1 MLCNNH
7 PAISYVAWYGLVI
20 MVKEKRIET
29 KDDGSTTE
37 VEVETPYIISDGKS
51 CMKYLYWDKTNP
63 YVLKEDNVWVEES
76 SSQKM
81 IYINENGT
89 ATEVPHSD
97 ISLYYNDTGNGA
109 SAKLTG
115 EALGKF
121 DELNGK
127 YMIVKEDVD
136 GIKEVLGT
144 EGTEQG
150 GTLIDRLN
158 KVEKTAE
165 KTTEEISTVRK
176 DFANSKEL
184 ETLRNNLNIAMIDLG
199 ENLSYYR
206 DSWGEMSKDLEVSSD
221 ERRDIN
227 QKQVDLLNAYTTL
240 GTYHSTLIER
250 LESSEE
256 DNSNTISNLNI
267 SFQAL
272 KTSIDNLNNTVTTAI
287 SDNTIVPSEIT
298 TVLNMMANVALKNNE
313 YKNTVSDSILLGVG
327 GRLTESV
334 LDIRKT
340 SSEFSQTISEVVEEI
355 DGETGLKK
363 LIKDNKTAIEQNAN
377 EINLKCVK
385 FNDTTSQLT
394 VGDGFIKLDA
404 SKVLMTGTLTWDS
417 LDDEARQNLKGEAGS
432 AEFISLTGEQVIK
445 YDKNNNPNLTTITLN
460 TVISNID
467 NPTFTW
473 YYKRENQT
481 TWTTMKNTAQSI
493 QITHND
499 SAIWGG
505 TNSVTIK
512 VAVRDDLYDQMTII
526 KLYDGIKG
534 DTAKY
539 VTLEGEQLFKYT
551 NNFTSTPS
559 PTSIT
564 LTGKRYGISSTN
576 TKWYYKTTGS
586 WTQITNA
593 NGSDTLTI
601 TPNDYFG
608 SSRVVTIKY
617 EVDTYSDQITIAKV
631 SDGATGNAGKD
642 AYYVYL
648 TNEAHVVSCDED
660 GNYTSEELNKAT
672 TYIKAYKGT
681 TARTDFS
688 VTKTDNGCVSSFDSN
703 NKLLKIT
710 SLTSKTA
717 TVSLN
722 ITIDGLT
729 FNKTMSIAKSIK
741 GDIGTGLN
749 VLGELDNVSQ
759 LPSTANPGDAY
770 IINDLLYV
778 WKENVKKWSDGM
790 PFRGEQGVPG
800 EKGEDGRTTYTH
812 IKYSNDGKTFTS
824 NNGED
829 VGDWMGI
836 YTDFTEADSTTFSH
850 YKWKKIKGADGDNG
864 IVANLSNDSHSVPTD
879 ANGNNGNF
887 SGCSTK
893 ITLSYNG
900 VVISS
905 GVTYNYSKSNSI
917 SGTYDNSTGTYT
929 VSGLSD
935 NTGYIDLKATYNGV
949 TYTKRF
955 TVTKNKSGAN
965 GNDAYT
971 INLSNEN
978 HSFVANQD
986 GRIETQQSTTTVI
999 TAYRG
1004 TTAVTPTIGNL
1015 PSVGGLSLS
1024 KNGTTITITAPVGT
1038 NLANQGSFNIPVT
1051 VDGKTFNQAFSYTK
1065 VKAGKNGYTVILTNE
1080 SHTFPCENNGN
1091 IPSAISTTTV
1101 VKAYKGTSEVTPT
1114 IGNLPSVSGLALS
1127 KSGATIT
1134 IKANAGTSLSASG
1147 KFDIPITVD
1156 GVNFTKS
1163 FSWAKAYKGNTGSPG
1178 SPANIPSWI
1187 TEWDNGKTTINGSTV
1202 LAPKIFAGTVSNGRP
1217 TGVALGKNVFGT
1229 SGTYANVNGMVGY
1242 KSGTKIYEF
1251 NSNGNILWGNTNG
1264 KYLSWDGTNLIVNAS
1279 NINLG
1284 GSSVAT
1290 ETGVVDKIN
1299 GIKIGGTNLVANSA
1313 PQSTSNWSPSTGWAV
1328 SLVNCA
1334 TAPYGK
1340 AIRVTNNSATN
1351 GGCHKAPIDHTKL
1364 INDEYYTIS
1373 AWIRASKSCKIDFH
1387 NEYMVNTNRINLTT
1401 SWKYYT
1407 FTSKINTGKQYHSDV
1422 FYVSTDTISTGMW
1435 LEVHSLKL
1443 EKGTKPS
1450 SWSPAPEDINSSIA
1464 SVDGKFA
1471 NYSTTNQM
1479 NSAITQK
1486 ANEIT
1491 SSVSRTY
1498 ATKTDL
1504 KATDDKF
1511 ANYSTTSQMNSAIN
1525 QKADGILSTVSNNYT
1540 TKGEFNNLNISTRN
1554 LLLNTANSVTLV
1566 GNGTENQSVTAYRI
1580 SDPTLLAGKTATL
1593 SFKYT
1598 LSNWNGQGGIK
1609 PQTASSTWNAFSQVW
1624 FWANGTFEYESTIT
1638 FSGSNADTELQI
1650 RADWLGGTVTILP
1663 NTCILTLSDRKVG
1676 WMPAPEDIDSRITA
1690 VDNKFVNYST
1700 TSQMNSAIKQKA
1712 ESITQSVSSTYAT
1725 KTSLKSAN
1733 DNITSL
1739 TNRMQSAESKLTK
1752 DSLTTTIGKYYTTS
1766 TDVNGI
1772 ISNKG
1777 YATTSQLQQTATDL
1791 TATFNNGYTR
1801 GITQMNADGVK
1812 VYHNQI
1818 SGENYTHMSPAGF
1831 YVKYKGK
1838 DILICDSNGLS
1849 YEGTITGSTIKG
1861 SIFKSGADYNPHK
1874 QNITGLQMQD
1884 DTIYSYGTKNNGMY
1898 AVTKISGGTINIGN
1912 GEDGAGLNWSVHI
1925 NSSDI
1930 SLFKQGSTGYFY
1942 VGSTEAP
1949 GSGYSTTTTTIDTT
1963 TINIGSKDVTTAFKV
1978 DYNDNCEFGNNYF
1991 TRGSLTINQLSK
2003 GVAKGTQTYLTGTT
2017 ISATNIYQ
2025 NGSNVSGSDIIL
2037 KDNIK
2042 EYEDSALDIIN
2053 KTKVYSFNRILA
2065 NQDKT
2070 EIGFLAQQ
2078 VPDIFVFDKGEFTAE
2093 ELEGLT
2099 AQEKQQ
2105 LLDKKTKEHR
2115 TVLENKKL
2123 DEIADK
2129 VTSFYDLNNEQTE
2142 EQISQIID
2150 EYKNIEYEVPIST
2163 INQNNIIAI
2172 MFKAI
2177 QELKAE
2183 LDEVKKSL

>member
-20 MVKEKRIET
+20 MVKEKRIGT

-144 EGTEQG
+144 EGTETG

-227 QKQVDLLNAYTTL
+227 QKQVDLLNAYTKL
-240 GTYHSTLIER
+240 GTYHNTLIER

-340 SSEFSQTISEVVEEI
+340 SSEFSQTISDIEYEI
-355 DGETGLKK
+355 DGETGLKVQ
-363 LIKDNKTAIEQNAN
+363 IKDNKTAIEQNAN

-417 LDDEARQNLKGEAGS
+417 LDDEAKQNLKGEAGS

-481 TWTTMKNTAQSI
+481 TWTRINNTTQSI
-493 QITHND
+493 SITHND
-499 SAIWGG
+499 STIWGG
-505 TNSVTIK
+505 ANSVTIK
-512 VAVRDDLYDQMTII
+512 VAVRDDLYDQMTIV

-534 DTAKY
+534 DTAQY

-551 NNFTSTPS
+551 NNFTGTPS

-586 WTQITNA
+586 WTQITSA
-593 NGSDTLTI
+593 NGLNELTI

-608 SSRVVTIKY
+608 SSRVITIKY
-617 EVDTYSDQITIAKV
+617 EVDTYNDQITIAKV

-688 VTKTDNGCVSSFDSN
+688 VTKTDNGCVSSFDSSS
-703 NKLLKIT
+703 KLLKIT

-717 TVSLN
+717 TVSLA
-722 ITIDGLT
+722 IVIDGLT

-749 VLGELDNVSQ
+749 VLGELDNISQ

-790 PFRGEQGVPG
+790 PFRGEKGVPG

-824 NNGED
+824 NNGEN

-935 NTGYIDLKATYNGV
+935 NTGYVDLKATYNGV

-999 TAYRG
+999 TAYKG

-1015 PSVGGLSLS
+1015 PSVSGLTLS
-1024 KNGTTITITAPVGT
+1024 KSGTTVTIVAPVGT
-1038 NLANQGSFNIPVT
+1038 SLANQGSFNIPVT

-1080 SHTFPCENNGN
+1080 SHAFPCENNGN

-1114 IGNLPSVSGLALS
+1114 IGTLPSVSGLTLS

-1178 SPANIPSWI
+1178 SPGSPANIPSWI

-1217 TGVALGKNVFGT
+1217 TGVAMGKNVFGT
-1229 SGTYANVNGMVGY
+1229 SGDYANVNGMVGY

-1364 INDEYYTIS
+1364 INGEYYTIS

-1498 ATKTDL
+1498 ATKASVTDVSNNL
-1504 KATDDKF
+1504 KN
-1511 ANYSTTSQMNSAIN
+1511 NYSTTSQINTAIN
-1525 QKADGILSTVSNNYT
+1525 QKAN
-1540 TKGEFNNLNISTRN
+1540 
-1554 LLLNTANSVTLV
+1554 
-1566 GNGTENQSVTAYRI
+1566 
-1580 SDPTLLAGKTATL
+1580 
-1593 SFKYT
+1593 
-1598 LSNWNGQGGIK
+1598 
-1609 PQTASSTWNAFSQVW
+1609 
-1624 FWANGTFEYESTIT
+1624 
-1638 FSGSNADTELQI
+1638 
-1650 RADWLGGTVTILP
+1650 
-1663 NTCILTLSDRKVG
+1663 
-1676 WMPAPEDIDSRITA
+1676 
-1690 VDNKFVNYST
+1690 
-1700 TSQMNSAIKQKA
+1700 
-1712 ESITQSVSSTYAT
+1712 SITQSVSSTYAT
-1725 KTSLKSAN
+1725 KTSLNTAN
-1733 DNITSL
+1733 GNISSL
-1739 TNRMQSAESKLTK
+1739 TNRVQQAESKLTK
-1752 DSLTTTIGKYYTTS
+1752 NSLTTTIGNYYTTT

-1772 ISNKG
+1772 ITSKN

-1801 GITQMNADGVK
+1801 GVTQMNADGVK

-1912 GEDGAGLNWSVHI
+1912 GEDGAGLNWSAHVS
-1925 NSSDI
+1925 SSDI
-1930 SLFKQGSTGYFY
+1930 SMFKQGSTGYFY
-1942 VGSTEAP
+1942 VGSTNAP

-1963 TINIGSKDVTTAFKV
+1963 TINIGSQGETTAFKV
-1978 DYNDNCEFGNNYF
+1978 DYNDHCEFGNNYF
-1991 TRGSLTINQLSK
+1991 TRGSLTMNQLSK
-2003 GVAKGTQTYLTGTT
+2003 GVSKGTQTYLTGTT
-2017 ISATNIYQ
+2017 ISATTIYQ
-2025 NGSNVSGSDIIL
+2025 NGVKVSGSDIVL

-2053 KTKVYSFNRILA
+2053 QTKVYSFNRISA
-2065 NQDKT
+2065 NPDKT

>member
-7 PAISYVAWYGLVI
+7 PAISYVSWFGLVI
-20 MVKEKRIET
+20 MVKDKKIEV
-29 KDDGSTTE
+29 KDDGSAVE

-51 CMKYLYWDKTNP
+51 CMKYIYWDYDENP
-63 YVLKEDNVWVEES
+63 YVLKESNVWIKES
-76 SSQKM
+76 TTRKM

-89 ATEVPHSD
+89 ATEVPHDD
-97 ISLYYNDTGNGA
+97 ISVYYNDTGNG
-109 SAKLTG
+109 SSSKLVG
-115 EALGKF
+115 EALGKY

-127 YMIVKEDVD
+127 YMIVQEDVN
-136 GIKEVLGT
+136 GIKEVLGY
-144 EGTEQG
+144 EGEGSG
-150 GTLIDRLN
+150 GTLIERLN

-165 KTTEEISTVRK
+165 GTTETIKTIEK
-176 DFANSKEL
+176 NFANDKEM
-184 ETLRNNLNIAMIDLG
+184 EALRNNMNVSIINVG
-199 ENLSYYR
+199 EALLYLEDEL
-206 DSWGEMSKDLEVSSD
+206 DSMAKDLEVSAD
-221 ERRDIN
+221 EKTAITE
-227 QKQVDLLNAYTTL
+227 KQNALNNAYTTL
-240 GTYHSTLIER
+240 SNYHKQLITK
-250 LESSEE
+250 LEASEE
-256 DNSNTISNLNI
+256 NTSATVLKLNRSLSALNDSITNLNR
-267 SFQAL
+267 
-272 KTSIDNLNNTVTTAI
+272 NVTTAI
-287 SDNTIVPSEIT
+287 SDNTIVPSELT
-298 TVLNMMANVALKNNE
+298 TMLSLVANVALKNNE
-313 YKNTVSDSILLGVG
+313 YKNTLSDAILLGIG
-327 GRLTESV
+327 GKLTESI
-334 LDIRKT
+334 LDIKKT
-340 SSEFSQTISEVVEEI
+340 SNSFSQTISDIEYEI
-355 DGETGLKK
+355 DGETGLKVQ
-363 LIKDNKTAIEQNAN
+363 IKDNKTAIEQNSK

-481 TWTTMKNTAQSI
+481 TWTRMTNTTQSI
-493 QITHND
+493 QIAHNNSD
-499 SAIWGG
+499 IWGG

-512 VAVRDDLYDQMTII
+512 VAVRDDLYDQMTIV

-539 VTLEGEQLFKYT
+539 VTLEGEQLFKYKS
-551 NNFTSTPS
+551 NFTGTPS
-559 PTSIT
+559 PASIT
-564 LTGKRYGISSTN
+564 LTGKRYGISSGN
-576 TKWYYKTTGS
+576 TKWYYKTTDS
-586 WTQITNA
+586 WTQITSA
-593 NGSDTLTI
+593 NGSNTLTI

-648 TNEAHVVSCDED
+648 TNEAHVVACDED
-660 GNYTSEELNKAT
+660 GGYTTEELNKAT

-681 TARTDFS
+681 TARSDFS

-749 VLGELDNVSQ
+749 VLGELDNISQ

-778 WKENVKKWSDGM
+778 WKVNVKKWSDGM
-790 PFRGEQGVPG
+790 PFRGEKGVPG
-800 EKGEDGRTTYTH
+800 EKGQDGRTTYTH

-824 NNGED
+824 NNGEN

-935 NTGYIDLKATYNGV
+935 NTGYVDLKATYNGV

-999 TAYRG
+999 TAYKG

-1015 PSVGGLSLS
+1015 PSVSGLTLS
-1024 KNGTTITITAPVGT
+1024 KSGTTVTIVAPVGT
-1038 NLANQGSFNIPVT
+1038 SLANQGSFNIPVT

-1080 SHTFPCENNGN
+1080 SHAFPCENNGN

-1114 IGNLPSVSGLALS
+1114 IGTLPSVSGLTLS

-1178 SPANIPSWI
+1178 SPGSPANIPSWI

-1217 TGVALGKNVFGT
+1217 TGVAMGKNVFGT
-1229 SGTYANVNGMVGY
+1229 SGDYANVNGMVGY

-1364 INDEYYTIS
+1364 INGEYYTIS

-1498 ATKTDL
+1498 ATKASVTDVSNNL
-1504 KATDDKF
+1504 KN
-1511 ANYSTTSQMNSAIN
+1511 NYSTTSQINTAIN
-1525 QKADGILSTVSNNYT
+1525 QKAN
-1540 TKGEFNNLNISTRN
+1540 
-1554 LLLNTANSVTLV
+1554 
-1566 GNGTENQSVTAYRI
+1566 
-1580 SDPTLLAGKTATL
+1580 
-1593 SFKYT
+1593 
-1598 LSNWNGQGGIK
+1598 
-1609 PQTASSTWNAFSQVW
+1609 
-1624 FWANGTFEYESTIT
+1624 
-1638 FSGSNADTELQI
+1638 
-1650 RADWLGGTVTILP
+1650 
-1663 NTCILTLSDRKVG
+1663 
-1676 WMPAPEDIDSRITA
+1676 
-1690 VDNKFVNYST
+1690 
-1700 TSQMNSAIKQKA
+1700 
-1712 ESITQSVSSTYAT
+1712 SITQSVSSTYAT
-1725 KTSLKSAN
+1725 KTSLNTAN
-1733 DNITSL
+1733 GNISSL
-1739 TNRMQSAESKLTK
+1739 TNRVQQAESKLTK
-1752 DSLTTTIGKYYTTS
+1752 NSLTTTIGNYYTTT

-1772 ISNKG
+1772 ITSKN

-1801 GITQMNADGVK
+1801 GVTQMNADGVK

-1912 GEDGAGLNWSVHI
+1912 GEDGAGLNWSAHVS
-1925 NSSDI
+1925 SSDI
-1930 SLFKQGSTGYFY
+1930 SMFKQGSTGYFY
-1942 VGSTEAP
+1942 VGSTNAP

-1963 TINIGSKDVTTAFKV
+1963 TINIGSKDTTTAFKV
-1978 DYNDNCEFGNNYF
+1978 DYNGNCEFGNNYF
-1991 TRGSLTINQLSK
+1991 TRGSLTMNQLSK
-2003 GVAKGTQTYLTGTT
+2003 GVSKGTQTYLTGTT
-2017 ISATNIYQ
+2017 ISATTIYQ
-2025 NGSNVSGSDIIL
+2025 NGVKVSGSDIVL

-2053 KTKVYSFNRILA
+2053 QTKVYSFNRISA
-2065 NQDKT
+2065 NPDKT

>member
-20 MVKEKRIET
+20 MVKEKRIGT

-144 EGTEQG
+144 EGTETG

-227 QKQVDLLNAYTTL
+227 QKQVDLLNAYTKL
-240 GTYHSTLIER
+240 GTYHNTLIER

-340 SSEFSQTISEVVEEI
+340 SSEFSQTISDIEYEI
-355 DGETGLKK
+355 DGETGLKVQ
-363 LIKDNKTAIEQNAN
+363 IKDNKTAIEQNAN

-417 LDDEARQNLKGEAGS
+417 LDDEAKQNLKGEAGS

-481 TWTTMKNTAQSI
+481 TWTRINNTTQSI
-493 QITHND
+493 SITHND
-499 SAIWGG
+499 STIWGG
-505 TNSVTIK
+505 ANSVTIK
-512 VAVRDDLYDQMTII
+512 VAVRDDLYDQMTIV

-534 DTAKY
+534 DTAQY

-551 NNFTSTPS
+551 NNFTGTPS

-586 WTQITNA
+586 WTQITSA
-593 NGSDTLTI
+593 NGLNELTI

-608 SSRVVTIKY
+608 SSRVITIKY
-617 EVDTYSDQITIAKV
+617 EVDTYNDQITIAKV

-688 VTKTDNGCVSSFDSN
+688 VTKTDNGCVSSFDSSS
-703 NKLLKIT
+703 KLLKIT

-717 TVSLN
+717 TVSLA
-722 ITIDGLT
+722 IVIDGLT

-749 VLGELDNVSQ
+749 VLGELDNISQ

-790 PFRGEQGVPG
+790 PFRGEKGVPG

-824 NNGED
+824 NNGEN

-893 ITLSYNG
+893 ITLSYNS

-935 NTGYIDLKATYNGV
+935 NTGYVDLKATYNGV

-999 TAYRG
+999 TAYKG

-1015 PSVGGLSLS
+1015 PSVSGLTLS
-1024 KNGTTITITAPVGT
+1024 KSGTTVTIVAPVGT
-1038 NLANQGSFNIPVT
+1038 SLANQGSFNIPVT

-1080 SHTFPCENNGN
+1080 SHAFPCENNGN

-1114 IGNLPSVSGLALS
+1114 IGTLPSVSGLTLS

-1178 SPANIPSWI
+1178 SPGSPANIPSWI

-1217 TGVALGKNVFGT
+1217 TGVAMGKNVFGT
-1229 SGTYANVNGMVGY
+1229 SGDYANVNGMVGY

-1364 INDEYYTIS
+1364 INGEYYTIS

-1498 ATKTDL
+1498 ATKASVTDVSNNL
-1504 KATDDKF
+1504 KN
-1511 ANYSTTSQMNSAIN
+1511 NYSTTSQINTAIN
-1525 QKADGILSTVSNNYT
+1525 QKAN
-1540 TKGEFNNLNISTRN
+1540 
-1554 LLLNTANSVTLV
+1554 
-1566 GNGTENQSVTAYRI
+1566 
-1580 SDPTLLAGKTATL
+1580 
-1593 SFKYT
+1593 
-1598 LSNWNGQGGIK
+1598 
-1609 PQTASSTWNAFSQVW
+1609 
-1624 FWANGTFEYESTIT
+1624 
-1638 FSGSNADTELQI
+1638 
-1650 RADWLGGTVTILP
+1650 
-1663 NTCILTLSDRKVG
+1663 
-1676 WMPAPEDIDSRITA
+1676 
-1690 VDNKFVNYST
+1690 
-1700 TSQMNSAIKQKA
+1700 
-1712 ESITQSVSSTYAT
+1712 SITQSVSSTYAT
-1725 KTSLKSAN
+1725 KTSLNTAN
-1733 DNITSL
+1733 GNISSL
-1739 TNRMQSAESKLTK
+1739 TNRVQQAESKLTK
-1752 DSLTTTIGKYYTTS
+1752 NSLTTTIGNYYTTT

-1772 ISNKG
+1772 ITSKN

-1801 GITQMNADGVK
+1801 GVTQMNADGVK

-1912 GEDGAGLNWSVHI
+1912 GEDGAGLNWSAHVS
-1925 NSSDI
+1925 SSDI
-1930 SLFKQGSTGYFY
+1930 SMFKQGSTGYFY
-1942 VGSTEAP
+1942 VGSTNAP

-1963 TINIGSKDVTTAFKV
+1963 TINIGSKDETTAFKV
-1978 DYNDNCEFGNNYF
+1978 DYNDHCEFGNNYF
-1991 TRGSLTINQLSK
+1991 TRGSLTMNQLSK
-2003 GVAKGTQTYLTGTT
+2003 GVSKGTQTYLTGTT
-2017 ISATNIYQ
+2017 ISATTIYQ
-2025 NGSNVSGSDIIL
+2025 NGVKVSGSDIVL

-2053 KTKVYSFNRILA
+2053 QTKVYSFNRISA
-2065 NQDKT
+2065 NPDKT

>member
-144 EGTEQG
+144 EGTETG

-199 ENLSYYR
+199 EVLSYYR

-227 QKQVDLLNAYTTL
+227 QKQADLLNAYTTL

-250 LESSEE
+250 LENSEE

-272 KTSIDNLNNTVTTAI
+272 KTSIDNLNKTVTTAI

-298 TVLNMMANVALKNNE
+298 TVLNMMTNVALKNNE

-340 SSEFSQTISEVVEEI
+340 SSEFSQTISDIEYEI
-355 DGETGLKK
+355 DGETGLKVQ
-363 LIKDNKTAIEQNAN
+363 IKDNKTAIEQNSK

-493 QITHND
+493 QIAHND

-551 NNFTSTPS
+551 NNFTGTPS

-564 LTGKRYGISSTN
+564 LIGKRYGISSSN
-576 TKWYYKTTGS
+576 TKWYYKTTSS
-586 WTQITNA
+586 WTQITSA

-688 VTKTDNGCVSSFDSN
+688 VTKTDSGCVSSFDSSS
-703 NKLLKIT
+703 KLLKIT

-749 VLGELDNVSQ
+749 VLGELDSVSQ

-790 PFRGEQGVPG
+790 PFRGEKGVPG

-850 YKWKKIKGADGDNG
+850 YKWKKIKGNDGDNG

-887 SGCSTK
+887 SGCNSK

-905 GVTYNYSKSNSI
+905 GVTYSYSKSTSI
-917 SGTYDNSTGTYT
+917 SGSYDTSTGTYT
-929 VSGLSD
+929 VSSLSD

-955 TVTKNKSGAN
+955 TVTKNKSGVN

-978 HSFVANQD
+978 HSFLANQD

-999 TAYRG
+999 TAYKG
-1004 TTAVTPTIGNL
+1004 TTSVTPTIGTL
-1015 PSVGGLSLS
+1015 PSVSGLTLS
-1024 KNGTTITITAPVGT
+1024 KSGTTVTIVAPVGT
-1038 NLANQGSFNIPVT
+1038 SLANQGSFNIPVT
-1051 VDGKTFNQAFSYTK
+1051 VDGKTFNQAFSYVK
-1065 VKAGKNGYTVILTNE
+1065 VNAGKNGYTVILTNE
-1080 SHTFPCENNGN
+1080 SHAFPCENNGN

-1114 IGNLPSVSGLALS
+1114 IGTLPSVSGLTLS

-1178 SPANIPSWI
+1178 TPGSSANIPSWI

-1202 LAPKIFAGTVSNGRP
+1202 LSPKIFAGSVSNGKP
-1217 TGVALGKNVFGT
+1217 TGVAIGKNVFGT
-1229 SGTYANVNGMVGY
+1229 SGSYANVNGIAGY
-1242 KSGTKIYEF
+1242 MNGTKTYSFSTDGKVNIGNSSNYLNWDGSTLTISGKVNITDGSYSGTSFSDIRKGAILANGWVKNSTYIDGAKIYTGSITA
-1251 NSNGNILWGNTNG
+1251 NQIQANAITSDKIQANAING
-1264 KYLSWDGTNLIVNAS
+1264 K
-1279 NINLG
+1279 
-1284 GSSVAT
+1284 
-1290 ETGVVDKIN
+1290 
-1299 GIKIGGTNLVANSA
+1299 
-1313 PQSTSNWSPSTGWAV
+1313 
-1328 SLVNCA
+1328 
-1334 TAPYGK
+1334 
-1340 AIRVTNNSATN
+1340 
-1351 GGCHKAPIDHTKL
+1351 
-1364 INDEYYTIS
+1364 
-1373 AWIRASKSCKIDFH
+1373 
-1387 NEYMVNTNRINLTT
+1387 
-1401 SWKYYT
+1401 
-1407 FTSKINTGKQYHSDV
+1407 
-1422 FYVSTDTISTGMW
+1422 
-1435 LEVHSLKL
+1435 
-1443 EKGTKPS
+1443 
-1450 SWSPAPEDINSSIA
+1450 
-1464 SVDGKFA
+1464 
-1471 NYSTTNQM
+1471 
-1479 NSAITQK
+1479 
-1486 ANEIT
+1486 
-1491 SSVSRTY
+1491 
-1498 ATKTDL
+1498 
-1504 KATDDKF
+1504 
-1511 ANYSTTSQMNSAIN
+1511 
-1525 QKADGILSTVSNNYT
+1525 
-1540 TKGEFNNLNISTRN
+1540 
-1554 LLLNTANSVTLV
+1554 
-1566 GNGTENQSVTAYRI
+1566 
-1580 SDPTLLAGKTATL
+1580 
-1593 SFKYT
+1593 
-1598 LSNWNGQGGIK
+1598 
-1609 PQTASSTWNAFSQVW
+1609 
-1624 FWANGTFEYESTIT
+1624 
-1638 FSGSNADTELQI
+1638 
-1650 RADWLGGTVTILP
+1650 
-1663 NTCILTLSDRKVG
+1663 
-1676 WMPAPEDIDSRITA
+1676 
-1690 VDNKFVNYST
+1690 
-1700 TSQMNSAIKQKA
+1700 
-1712 ESITQSVSSTYAT
+1712 
-1725 KTSLKSAN
+1725 
-1733 DNITSL
+1733 NIT
-1739 TNRMQSAESKLTK
+1739 
-1752 DSLTTTIGKYYTTS
+1752 
-1766 TDVNGI
+1766 
-1772 ISNKG
+1772 
-1777 YATTSQLQQTATDL
+1777 
-1791 TATFNNGYTR
+1791 
-1801 GITQMNADGVK
+1801 
-1812 VYHNQI
+1812 
-1818 SGENYTHMSPAGF
+1818 
-1831 YVKYKGK
+1831 
-1838 DILICDSNGLS
+1838 
-1849 YEGTITGSTIKG
+1849 
-1861 SIFKSGADYNPHK
+1861 
-1874 QNITGLQMQD
+1874 
-1884 DTIYSYGTKNNGMY
+1884 
-1898 AVTKISGGTINIGN
+1898 GGTINIGGGTFVVNSSGQIKARTEANEKGQYLDMSSSTYKIWRNSKCCMQIGFRDLTFENGNTVTGTPAIYMGADGIDPYGGNSYTGETGRYYARWYTTDHNNSQTASHANMPTMMFEFNTKYKNANTGRPIASQIKMYGDGDMRIAPAGALEIYTHKTNNAINADGDEELIAKFTSSTSDYYPSRFEVSAVCNMKNSKGLRLADYYKSSAGNGYDGTDFMAMAEVRAGYYSNGDKFRTFRPHLDNAMELGSGSYRWKKVFSAVSTISTSDRRCKTNIEYLTAENKKVSTNCMTTKEEIWEFVKDIDYASYNFIN
-1912 GEDGAGLNWSVHI
+1912 GEGEADKDNQFGFILQDLLQSHPDLTTDLI
-1925 NSSDI
+1925 LDNSSRNPVEGED
-1930 SLFKQGSTGYFY
+1930 TG
-1942 VGSTEAP
+1942 EAP
-1949 GSGYSTTTTTIDTT
+1949 LMGYNTGNYV
-1963 TINIGSKDVTTAFKV
+1963 NILG
-1978 DYNDNCEFGNNYF
+1978 C
-1991 TRGSLTINQLSK
+1991 
-2003 GVAKGTQTYLTGTT
+2003 
-2017 ISATNIYQ
+2017 
-2025 NGSNVSGSDIIL
+2025 
-2037 KDNIK
+2037 
-2042 EYEDSALDIIN
+2042 ALQQALQ
-2053 KTKVYSFNRILA
+2053 RI
-2065 NQDKT
+2065 
-2070 EIGFLAQQ
+2070 E
-2078 VPDIFVFDKGEFTAE
+2078 
-2093 ELEGLT
+2093 
-2099 AQEKQQ
+2099 
-2105 LLDKKTKEHR
+2105 
-2115 TVLENKKL
+2115 VLENKL
-2123 DEIADK
+2123 NDK
-2129 VTSFYDLNNEQTE
+2129 
-2142 EQISQIID
+2142 
-2150 EYKNIEYEVPIST
+2150 
-2163 INQNNIIAI
+2163 
-2172 MFKAI
+2172 
-2177 QELKAE
+2177 
-2183 LDEVKKSL
+2183 